1 MQTIL
6 QVIIAGLTSGAIYAL
21 VALSYNVIFGA
32 SGVLNFAQGNLL
44 MVGTMVGAG
53 LYGQRGWPVGAA
65 LVVSVAF
72 GAACGAIEERLAV
85 RPALSRGQSA
95 IGWVVA
101 TLGFAIILQ
110 AAFSIVMGPD
120 SRAFPSIVDETP
132 HHIGG
137 AVFSYEQVLLVGSAI
152 AVGFLLDRFY
162 RGTRIGWAL
171 TAIAH
176 DQEAAAMRGIPV
188 ARLALASFALGGALA
203 AFVGFISAPLI
214 GAAPT
219 LGFQYALSGFV
230 AAAAGGIPDI
240 RGAVV
245 GGFAVGL
252 IEAAGVRWFGAQYAN
267 LIVFGVL
274 IVVLSMRPQGLFGR
288 RAVRMV

>member
-1 MQTIL
+1 MQNVL

-44 MVGTMVGAG
+44 MAGTMVGAG
-53 LYGQRGWPVGAA
+53 LYGQYRWPVLAA
-65 LVVSVAF
+65 LAASVAF
-72 GAACGAIEERLAV
+72 GALLAAVEEWLAV
-85 RPALSRGQSA
+85 RPALSRGQGA
-95 IGWVVA
+95 VGWVVA
-101 TLGFAIILQ
+101 TLGFAIVLQ
-110 AAFSIVMGPD
+110 AGFSIVMGPD
-120 SRAFPSIVDETP
+120 SRAFPSIVNEAP
-132 HHIGG
+132 HHVGG
-137 AVFSYEQVLLVGSAI
+137 AVFSYEQVMLVTVALG
-152 AVGFLLDRFY
+152 VGFVLDQFY
-162 RGTRIGWAL
+162 RRTRLGWAL

-188 ARLALASFALGGALA
+188 ARLARAAFALGGALA
-203 AFVGFISAPLI
+203 ALSGFLAAPLI

-219 LGFQYALSGFV
+219 LGFGYALAGFV

-240 RGAVV
+240 RGAVL

-252 IEAAGVRWFGAQYAN
+252 IQATGVWWFGAQYSN
-267 LIVFGVL
+267 LVVFGVL
-274 IVVLSMRPQGLFGR
+274 IAVLSLRPQGLLGR